1 MVLDKASCDLLQYLM
16 DQETFDGSR
25 NVQNDYGDFERFERI
40 KKENLLS
47 H

>member
-16 DQETFDGSR
+16 DQ
-25 NVQNDYGDFERFERI
+25 NDYGDFKRFERV

>member
-16 DQETFDGSR
+16 DQE
-25 NVQNDYGDFERFERI
+25 NVQNDYGDFKRFERV

>member
-16 DQETFDGSR
+16 DQETPKTIMAISKDLKR
-25 NVQNDYGDFERFERI
+25 V